1 MTSLVNINDACGD
14 LLANPVFTD
23 HLTRLQKNATGTSF
37 PNSVVN
43 WDFPHKCAFNG
54 ISHSLKNSD
63 FEFPVSGFL
72 AKP

>member
-43 WDFPHKCAFNG
+43 WDFPPANVH
-54 ISHSLKNSD
+54 LT
-63 FEFPVSGFL
+63 GFFTY
-72 AKP
+72 

>member
-43 WDFPHKCAFNG
+43 WNFPPQMC
-54 ISHSLKNSD
+54 I
-63 FEFPVSGFL
+63 
-72 AKP
+72 